1 MARIFVHRESV
12 KTCHKHLQKVLVL
25 IFEFLT
31 LYDECQSRPNLPSVS
46 KKTVRKAYR
55 EMYRVMELDEL
66 ANMLIDPILRG
77 DLEADE
83 TFLKSGGKYKGRGRY
98 ISTKNSMV
106 FFLFWWDVLTPTPM
120 FLV

>member
-1 MARIFVHRESV
+1 MI
-12 KTCHKHLQKVLVL
+12 
-25 IFEFLT
+25 
-31 LYDECQSRPNLPSVS
+31 YDESQSRPDVPSVS
-46 KKTVRKAYR
+46 EKTVRRAYK
-55 EMYRVMELDEL
+55 EMYRILELDEL

-106 FFLFWWDVLTPTPM
+106 FFLLWWNVITPTHM
-120 FLV
+120 LLV